1 MQTPFSSDGNYTRQ
15 WSLGPYVKSITE
27 ADNYLHFCSLPVTV
41 PLTRMYSGNIIFPM
55 KWAFL
60 MLFTDEEAEVSRL

>member
-1 MQTPFSSDGNYTRQ
+1 MEITQDGGVWDLTSNPSQRQIIICIFVPFQ
-15 WSLGPYVKSITE
+15 SL
-27 ADNYLHFCSLPVTV
+27 SLLPECT
-41 PLTRMYSGNIIFPM
+41 GNIIFPM